1 MLLEYFMKVLMIL
14 NLKDVDIDRQT
25 DTEKKKQDKRKYFRL
40 LLERAERANLKIP

>member
-25 DTEKKKQDKRKYFRL
+25 DTEKKKQDKPKYFGL